1 MAELIGREEE
11 LAEME
16 RRFRNPNIRT
26 MAIWGRR
33 RVGKTAL
40 IQQFVRD
47 KRHIMLTAIEHSLK
61 GSLESF
67 DESIDAFNDTKGD
80 KRSEKFTDILKRLV
94 PIGKHSERTVIVIDE
109 YTYLCEEDPDTNSHL
124 QVFIDRDLQ
133 DMNAMLIICGSSIKM
148 MENIFTDGKG
158 ALYRRFIGPMKILP
172 LTYEKCRP
180 FHPNMDEADRMR
192 VYALIGGIPLY
203 HLMMNDGTVEE
214 CVKNNFLGT
223 YAPLRDEADF
233 IIARELDPVSTNLG
247 ILKAISDGH
256 VTRKEIAGV
265 TGMSEE
271 NVTVNLRKMETI
283 GVVSPLNPMC
293 GANRKERIYR
303 ITDNLVRL
311 SNEILMPFATAVSGQ
326 DRGYGYDTIL
336 PYLQTFYGPAFEE
349 ICVQYVRK
357 HRRCRDI
364 GSWWGRSDGVS
375 TDIDIVALCEDSGTE
390 YHLICECK
398 FRNKESGIREIREL
412 ENTAGSLKN
421 CHNKRFCMFS
431 RSGFTDE
438 LIEYAESNGIELLTP
453 DTMAKNDR
461 KQNVPD
467 VRISG

>member
-1 MAELIGREEE
+1 MTKLIGREEE

-26 MAIWGRR
+26 LAIWGRR

-40 IQQFVRD
+40 IQRFVMD
-47 KRHIMLTAIEHSLK
+47 KRHILLTAIEHSLND
-61 GSLESF
+61 SLRAF
-67 DESIDAFNDTKGD
+67 DESINAFNNTKDGE
-80 KRSEKFTDILKRLV
+80 RSAKFTDVLKRLV

-109 YTYLCEEDPDTNSHL
+109 YTYLCEEDPATNSYL
-124 QVFIDRDLQ
+124 QVFIDHDLQ

-172 LTYEKCRP
+172 LTYDKCRP
-180 FHPNMDEADRMR
+180 FHPNMNEADRMR
-192 VYALIGGIPLY
+192 IYALIGGIPLY
-203 HLMMNDGTVEE
+203 HLMMDDDTVEE

-223 YAPLRDEADF
+223 YAPLREEADF

-256 VTRKEIAGV
+256 VTRKEIAEA

-271 NVTVNLRKMETI
+271 NVIVNLKKMETI

-293 GANRKERIYR
+293 GANRKEKIYR

-311 SNEILMPFATAVSGQ
+311 SNEILMPFVTAVSGQ
-326 DRGYGYDTIL
+326 DREYGYETIL
-336 PYLQTFYGPAFEE
+336 PYLQTFYGPAFED
-349 ICVQYVRK
+349 ICAQYVTR
-357 HRRCRDI
+357 HRRCKAI
-364 GSWWGRSDGVS
+364 GSWWGKAGGVS
-375 TDIDIVALCEDSGTE
+375 TDIDIVALCEDGGNE
-390 YHLICECK
+390 YHLLCECK
-398 FRNKESGIREIREL
+398 FRNKESGIREMMEL
-412 ENTAGSLKN
+412 ENTSRSLKDCYN
-421 CHNKRFCMFS
+421 MRFCMFS

-438 LIEYAESNGIELLTP
+438 LIEYAESRGIELLTP
-453 DTMAKNDR
+453 ETMEENDR
-461 KQNVPD
+461 
-467 VRISG
+467 S

>member
-1 MAELIGREEE
+1 MTKLIGREEE

-26 MAIWGRR
+26 LAIWGRR

-40 IQQFVRD
+40 IQRFVMD
-47 KRHIMLTAIEHSLK
+47 KRHILLTAIEHSLND
-61 GSLESF
+61 SLRAF
-67 DESIDAFNDTKGD
+67 DESINAFNNTKDGG
-80 KRSEKFTDILKRLV
+80 RFAKFTDVLKRLV

-109 YTYLCEEDPDTNSHL
+109 YTYLCEEDPATNSYL
-124 QVFIDRDLQ
+124 QVFIDHDLQ

-172 LTYEKCRP
+172 LTYDKCRP
-180 FHPNMDEADRMR
+180 FHPNMNEADRMR
-192 VYALIGGIPLY
+192 IYALIGGIPLY
-203 HLMMNDGTVEE
+203 HLMMDDDTVEE

-223 YAPLRDEADF
+223 YAPLREEADF

-256 VTRKEIAGV
+256 VTRKEIAEA

-271 NVTVNLRKMETI
+271 NVIVNLKKMETI

-293 GANRKERIYR
+293 GANRKEKIYR

-311 SNEILMPFATAVSGQ
+311 SNEILMPFVTAVSGQ
-326 DRGYGYDTIL
+326 DREYGYETIL
-336 PYLQTFYGPAFEE
+336 PYLQTFYGPAFED
-349 ICVQYVRK
+349 ICAQYVTR
-357 HRRCRDI
+357 HRRCKAI
-364 GSWWGRSDGVS
+364 GSWWGKAGGVS
-375 TDIDIVALCEDSGTE
+375 TDIDIVALCEDGGNE
-390 YHLICECK
+390 YHLLCECK
-398 FRNKESGIREIREL
+398 FRNKESGIREMMEL
-412 ENTAGSLKN
+412 ENTSRSLKDCYN
-421 CHNKRFCMFS
+421 RRFCMFS

-438 LIEYAESNGIELLTP
+438 LIEYAESRGIELLTP
-453 DTMAKNDR
+453 ETMEENDR
-461 KQNVPD
+461 
-467 VRISG
+467 S

>member
-26 MAIWGRR
+26 LAIWGRR

-40 IQQFVRD
+40 IQRFVMD
-47 KRHIMLTAIEHSLK
+47 KRHILLTAIEHSLND
-61 GSLESF
+61 SLRAF
-67 DESIDAFNDTKGD
+67 DESINAFNNTKDGG
-80 KRSEKFTDILKRLV
+80 RSAKFTDVLKRLV

-109 YTYLCEEDPDTNSHL
+109 YTYLCEEDPATNSYL
-124 QVFIDRDLQ
+124 QVFIDHDLQ

-172 LTYEKCRP
+172 LTYDKCRP
-180 FHPNMDEADRMR
+180 FHPNMNEADRMR
-192 VYALIGGIPLY
+192 IYALIGGIPLY
-203 HLMMNDGTVEE
+203 HLMMDDDTVEE

-223 YAPLRDEADF
+223 YAPLREEADF

-256 VTRKEIAGV
+256 VTRKEIAEA

-271 NVTVNLRKMETI
+271 NVTVNLKKMETI

-293 GANRKERIYR
+293 GANRKEKIYR

-311 SNEILMPFATAVSGQ
+311 SNEILMPFVTAVSGQ
-326 DRGYGYDTIL
+326 DREYGYETIL
-336 PYLQTFYGPAFEE
+336 PYLQTFYGPAFED
-349 ICVQYVRK
+349 ICAQYVTR
-357 HRRCRDI
+357 HRRCKAI
-364 GSWWGRSDGVS
+364 GSWWGKAGGVS
-375 TDIDIVALCEDSGTE
+375 TDIDIVALCEDGGNE
-390 YHLICECK
+390 YHLLCECK
-398 FRNKESGIREIREL
+398 FRNKESGIREMMEL
-412 ENTAGSLKN
+412 ENTSRSLKDCYN
-421 CHNKRFCMFS
+421 MRFCMFS

-438 LIEYAESNGIELLTP
+438 LIEYAESRGIELLTP
-453 DTMAKNDR
+453 ETMEENDR
-461 KQNVPD
+461 
-467 VRISG
+467 S

>member
-1 MAELIGREEE
+1 MTKLIGREEE

-40 IQQFVRD
+40 IQHFVRD
-47 KRHIMLTAIEHSLK
+47 KRHIMLTAIEHSLND
-61 GSLESF
+61 SLRAF
-67 DESIDAFNDTKGD
+67 DESINAFNNTKDGG
-80 KRSEKFTDILKRLV
+80 RSAKFTDVLKRLV

-109 YTYLCEEDPDTNSHL
+109 YTYLCEEDPATNSYL
-124 QVFIDRDLQ
+124 QVFIDHDLQ

-172 LTYEKCRP
+172 LTYDKCRP
-180 FHPNMDEADRMR
+180 FHPNMNEADRMR
-192 VYALIGGIPLY
+192 IYALIGGIPLY
-203 HLMMNDGTVEE
+203 HLMMDDDTVEE

-223 YAPLRDEADF
+223 YAPLREEADF

-256 VTRKEIAGV
+256 VTRKEIAEA

-271 NVTVNLRKMETI
+271 NVTVNLKKMETI

-293 GANRKERIYR
+293 GANRKEKIYR

-311 SNEILMPFATAVSGQ
+311 SNEILMPFVTAVSGQ
-326 DRGYGYDTIL
+326 DREYGYETIL
-336 PYLQTFYGPAFEE
+336 PYLQTFYGPAFED
-349 ICVQYVRK
+349 ICAQYVTR
-357 HRRCRDI
+357 HRRCKAI
-364 GSWWGRSDGVS
+364 GSWWGKAGGVS
-375 TDIDIVALCEDSGTE
+375 TDIDIVALCEDGGNE
-390 YHLICECK
+390 YHLLCECK
-398 FRNKESGIREIREL
+398 FRNKESGIREMMEL
-412 ENTAGSLKN
+412 ENTSRSLKDCYN
-421 CHNKRFCMFS
+421 RRFCMFS

-438 LIEYAESNGIELLTP
+438 LIEYAESRGIELLTP
-453 DTMAKNDR
+453 ETMEENDR
-461 KQNVPD
+461 
-467 VRISG
+467 S

>member
-26 MAIWGRR
+26 LAIWGRR

-40 IQQFVRD
+40 IQRFVMD
-47 KRHIMLTAIEHSLK
+47 KRHILLTAIEHSLND
-61 GSLESF
+61 SLRAF
-67 DESIDAFNDTKGD
+67 DESINAFNNTKDGE
-80 KRSEKFTDILKRLV
+80 RSAKFTDVLKRLV

-109 YTYLCEEDPDTNSHL
+109 YTYLCEEDPATNSYL
-124 QVFIDRDLQ
+124 QVFIDHDLQ

-172 LTYEKCRP
+172 LTYDKCRP
-180 FHPNMDEADRMR
+180 FHPNMNEADRMR
-192 VYALIGGIPLY
+192 IYALIGGIPLY
-203 HLMMNDGTVEE
+203 HLMMDDDTVEE

-223 YAPLRDEADF
+223 YAPLREEADF

-247 ILKAISDGH
+247 ILRAISDGH
-256 VTRKEIAGV
+256 VTRKEIAEA

-271 NVTVNLRKMETI
+271 NVTVNLKKMETI

-293 GANRKERIYR
+293 GANRKEKIYR

-311 SNEILMPFATAVSGQ
+311 SNGILMPFVTAVSGQ
-326 DRGYGYDTIL
+326 DREYGYETIL
-336 PYLQTFYGPAFEE
+336 PYLQTFYGPAFED
-349 ICVQYVRK
+349 ICAQYVTR
-357 HRRCRDI
+357 HRRCKAI
-364 GSWWGRSDGVS
+364 GSWWGKAGGVS
-375 TDIDIVALCEDSGTE
+375 TDIDIVALCEDGGNE
-390 YHLICECK
+390 YHLLCECK
-398 FRNKESGIREIREL
+398 FRNKESGIREMMEL
-412 ENTAGSLKN
+412 ENTSRFLKDCYN
-421 CHNKRFCMFS
+421 RRFCMFS

-438 LIEYAESNGIELLTP
+438 LIEYAESRGIELLTP
-453 DTMAKNDR
+453 ETMEENDR
-461 KQNVPD
+461 
-467 VRISG
+467 S

>member
-26 MAIWGRR
+26 LAIWGRR

-40 IQQFVRD
+40 IQRFVMD
-47 KRHIMLTAIEHSLK
+47 KRHILLTAIEHSLND
-61 GSLESF
+61 SLRAF
-67 DESIDAFNDTKGD
+67 DESINAFNNTKDGE
-80 KRSEKFTDILKRLV
+80 RSAKFTDVLKRLV

-109 YTYLCEEDPDTNSHL
+109 YTYLCEEDPATNSYL
-124 QVFIDRDLQ
+124 QVFIDHDLQ

-172 LTYEKCRP
+172 LTYDKCRP
-180 FHPNMDEADRMR
+180 FHPNMNEADRMR
-192 VYALIGGIPLY
+192 IYALIGGIPLY
-203 HLMMNDGTVEE
+203 HLMMDNDTVEE

-223 YAPLRDEADF
+223 YAPLREEVDF

-247 ILKAISDGH
+247 ILRAISDGH
-256 VTRKEIAGV
+256 VTRKEIAEA

-271 NVTVNLRKMETI
+271 NVIVNLKKMETI

-293 GANRKERIYR
+293 GANRKEKIYR

-311 SNEILMPFATAVSGQ
+311 SNEILIPFVTAVSGQ
-326 DRGYGYDTIL
+326 DREYGYETIL
-336 PYLQTFYGPAFEE
+336 PYLQTFYGPAFED
-349 ICVQYVRK
+349 ICAQYVTR
-357 HRRCRDI
+357 HRRCKAI
-364 GSWWGRSDGVS
+364 GSWWGKAGGVS
-375 TDIDIVALCEDSGTE
+375 TDIDIVALCEDGGNE
-390 YHLICECK
+390 YHLLCECK
-398 FRNKESGIREIREL
+398 FRNKESGIREMMEL
-412 ENTAGSLKN
+412 ENTSRFLKDCYN
-421 CHNKRFCMFS
+421 RRFYMFS

-438 LIEYAESNGIELLTP
+438 LIEYAESRGIELLTP
-453 DTMAKNDR
+453 ETMEENDR
-461 KQNVPD
+461 
-467 VRISG
+467 S

>member
-26 MAIWGRR
+26 LAIWGRR

-40 IQQFVRD
+40 IQRFVMD
-47 KRHIMLTAIEHSLK
+47 KRHILLTAIEHSLND
-61 GSLESF
+61 SLRAF
-67 DESIDAFNDTKGD
+67 DESINAFNNTKDGE
-80 KRSEKFTDILKRLV
+80 RSAKFTDVLKRLV

-109 YTYLCEEDPDTNSHL
+109 YTYLCEEDPATNSYL
-124 QVFIDRDLQ
+124 QVFIDHDLQ

-172 LTYEKCRP
+172 LTYDKCRP
-180 FHPNMDEADRMR
+180 FHPNMNEADRMR
-192 VYALIGGIPLY
+192 IYALIGGIPLY
-203 HLMMNDGTVEE
+203 HLMMDDDTVEE

-223 YAPLRDEADF
+223 YAPLREEADF

-256 VTRKEIAGV
+256 VTRKEIAEA

-271 NVTVNLRKMETI
+271 NVTVNLKKMETI

-293 GANRKERIYR
+293 GANRKEKIYR

-311 SNEILMPFATAVSGQ
+311 SNEILMPFVTAVSGQ
-326 DRGYGYDTIL
+326 DREYGYETIL
-336 PYLQTFYGPAFEE
+336 PYLQTFYGPAFED
-349 ICVQYVRK
+349 ICAQYVTR
-357 HRRCRDI
+357 HRRCKAI
-364 GSWWGRSDGVS
+364 GSWWGKAGGVS
-375 TDIDIVALCEDSGTE
+375 TDIDIVALCEDGGNE
-390 YHLICECK
+390 YHLLCECK
-398 FRNKESGIREIREL
+398 FRNKESGIREMMEL
-412 ENTAGSLKN
+412 ENTSRSLKDCYN
-421 CHNKRFCMFS
+421 RRFCMFS

-438 LIEYAESNGIELLTP
+438 LIEYAESRGIELLTP
-453 DTMAKNDR
+453 ETMEENDR
-461 KQNVPD
+461 
-467 VRISG
+467 S

>member
-26 MAIWGRR
+26 LAIWGRR

-40 IQQFVRD
+40 IQRFVMD
-47 KRHIMLTAIEHSLK
+47 KRHILLTAIEHSLND
-61 GSLESF
+61 SLRAF
-67 DESIDAFNDTKGD
+67 DESINAFNNTKDGG
-80 KRSEKFTDILKRLV
+80 KSAKFTDVLKRLV

-109 YTYLCEEDPDTNSHL
+109 YTYLCEEDPATNSYL
-124 QVFIDRDLQ
+124 QVFIDHDLQ

-172 LTYEKCRP
+172 LTYDKCRP
-180 FHPNMDEADRMR
+180 FHPNMNEADRMR
-192 VYALIGGIPLY
+192 IYALIGGIPLY
-203 HLMMNDGTVEE
+203 HLMMDDDTVEE

-223 YAPLRDEADF
+223 YAPLREEADF

-256 VTRKEIAGV
+256 VTRKEIAEA

-271 NVTVNLRKMETI
+271 NVIVNLKKMETI

-293 GANRKERIYR
+293 GANRKEKIYR

-311 SNEILMPFATAVSGQ
+311 SNEILMPFVTAVSGQ
-326 DRGYGYDTIL
+326 DREYGYETIL
-336 PYLQTFYGPAFEE
+336 PYLQTFYGPAFED
-349 ICVQYVRK
+349 ICAQYVTR
-357 HRRCRDI
+357 HRRCKAI
-364 GSWWGRSDGVS
+364 GSWWGKAGGVS
-375 TDIDIVALCEDSGTE
+375 TDIDIVALCEDGGNE
-390 YHLICECK
+390 YHLLCECK
-398 FRNKESGIREIREL
+398 FRNKESGIREMMEL
-412 ENTAGSLKN
+412 ENTSRSLKDCYN
-421 CHNKRFCMFS
+421 RRFCMFS

-438 LIEYAESNGIELLTP
+438 LIEYAESRGIELLTP
-453 DTMAKNDR
+453 ETMEENDR
-461 KQNVPD
+461 
-467 VRISG
+467 S

>member
-16 RRFRNPNIRT
+16 RRFRNPNIKT
-26 MAIWGRR
+26 LAIWGRR

-40 IQQFVRD
+40 IQRFVMD
-47 KRHIMLTAIEHSLK
+47 KRHILLTAIEHSLND
-61 GSLESF
+61 SLRAF
-67 DESIDAFNDTKGD
+67 DESINAFNNTKDGE
-80 KRSEKFTDILKRLV
+80 RSAKFTDVLKRLV

-109 YTYLCEEDPDTNSHL
+109 YTYLCEEDPATNSYL
-124 QVFIDRDLQ
+124 QVFIDHDLQ

-172 LTYEKCRP
+172 LTYDKCRP
-180 FHPNMDEADRMR
+180 FHPNMNEADRMR
-192 VYALIGGIPLY
+192 IYALIGGIPLY
-203 HLMMNDGTVEE
+203 HLMMDDDTVEE

-223 YAPLRDEADF
+223 YAPLREEADF

-256 VTRKEIAGV
+256 VTRKEIAEA

-271 NVTVNLRKMETI
+271 NVIVNLKKMETI

-293 GANRKERIYR
+293 GANRKEKIYR

-311 SNEILMPFATAVSGQ
+311 SNEILMPFVTAVSGQ
-326 DRGYGYDTIL
+326 DREYGYETIL
-336 PYLQTFYGPAFEE
+336 PYLQTFYGPAFED
-349 ICVQYVRK
+349 ICAQYVTR
-357 HRRCRDI
+357 HRRCKAI
-364 GSWWGRSDGVS
+364 GSWWGKAGGVS
-375 TDIDIVALCEDSGTE
+375 TDIDIVALCEDGRNE
-390 YHLICECK
+390 YHLLCECK
-398 FRNKESGIREIREL
+398 FRNKESGIREMMEL
-412 ENTAGSLKN
+412 ENTSRPLKDCYN
-421 CHNKRFCMFS
+421 RRFCMFS

-438 LIEYAESNGIELLTP
+438 LIEYAESRGIELLTP
-453 DTMAKNDR
+453 ETMEENDR
-461 KQNVPD
+461 
-467 VRISG
+467 S

>member
-26 MAIWGRR
+26 LAIWGRR

-40 IQQFVRD
+40 IQRFVMD
-47 KRHIMLTAIEHSLK
+47 KRHILLTAIEHSLND
-61 GSLESF
+61 SLRAF
-67 DESIDAFNDTKGD
+67 DESINAFNNTKDGE
-80 KRSEKFTDILKRLV
+80 RSAKFTDVLKRLV

-109 YTYLCEEDPDTNSHL
+109 YTYLCEEDPATNSYL
-124 QVFIDRDLQ
+124 QVFIDHDLQ

-148 MENIFTDGKG
+148 MENIFTDRKG

-172 LTYEKCRP
+172 LTYDKCRP
-180 FHPNMDEADRMR
+180 FHPNMNEADRMR
-192 VYALIGGIPLY
+192 IYALIGGIPLY
-203 HLMMNDGTVEE
+203 HLMMDDDTVEE

-223 YAPLRDEADF
+223 YAPLREEADF

-256 VTRKEIAGV
+256 VTRKEIAEA

-271 NVTVNLRKMETI
+271 NVTVNLKKMETI

-293 GANRKERIYR
+293 GANRKEKIYR

-311 SNEILMPFATAVSGQ
+311 SNEILMPFVTAVSGQ
-326 DRGYGYDTIL
+326 DREYGYETIL
-336 PYLQTFYGPAFEE
+336 PYLQTFYGPAFED
-349 ICVQYVRK
+349 ICAQYVTR
-357 HRRCRDI
+357 HRRCKAI
-364 GSWWGRSDGVS
+364 GSWWGKAGGVS
-375 TDIDIVALCEDSGTE
+375 TDIDIVALCEDGGNE
-390 YHLICECK
+390 YHLLCECK
-398 FRNKESGIREIREL
+398 FRNKESGIREMMEL
-412 ENTAGSLKN
+412 ENTSRSLKDCYN
-421 CHNKRFCMFS
+421 RRFCMFS

-438 LIEYAESNGIELLTP
+438 LIEYAESRGIELLTP
-453 DTMAKNDR
+453 ETMEENDR
-461 KQNVPD
+461 
-467 VRISG
+467 S

>member
-26 MAIWGRR
+26 LAIWGRR

-40 IQQFVRD
+40 IQRFVMD
-47 KRHIMLTAIEHSLK
+47 KRHILLTAIEHSLND
-61 GSLESF
+61 SLRAF
-67 DESIDAFNDTKGD
+67 DESINAFNNTKDGE
-80 KRSEKFTDILKRLV
+80 RSAKFTDVLKRLV

-109 YTYLCEEDPDTNSHL
+109 YTYLCEEDPATNSYL
-124 QVFIDRDLQ
+124 QVFIDHDLQ

-172 LTYEKCRP
+172 LTYDKCRP
-180 FHPNMDEADRMR
+180 FHPNMNEADRMR
-192 VYALIGGIPLY
+192 MYALIGGIPLY
-203 HLMMNDGTVEE
+203 HLMMDDDTVEE

-223 YAPLRDEADF
+223 YAPLREEADF

-256 VTRKEIAGV
+256 VTRKEIAEA

-271 NVTVNLRKMETI
+271 NVTVNLKKMETI

-293 GANRKERIYR
+293 GANRKEKIYR

-311 SNEILMPFATAVSGQ
+311 SNEILMPFVTAVSGQ
-326 DRGYGYDTIL
+326 DREYGYETIL
-336 PYLQTFYGPAFEE
+336 PYLQTFYGPAFED
-349 ICVQYVRK
+349 ICAQYVTR
-357 HRRCRDI
+357 HRRCKAI
-364 GSWWGRSDGVS
+364 GSWWGKAGGVS
-375 TDIDIVALCEDSGTE
+375 TDIDIVALCEDGGNE
-390 YHLICECK
+390 YHLLCECK
-398 FRNKESGIREIREL
+398 FRNKESGIREMMEL
-412 ENTAGSLKN
+412 ENTSRSLKDCYN
-421 CHNKRFCMFS
+421 RRFCMFS

-438 LIEYAESNGIELLTP
+438 LIEYAESRGIELLTP
-453 DTMAKNDR
+453 ETMEENDR
-461 KQNVPD
+461 
-467 VRISG
+467 S